1 MPRRYSIRERTYNA
15 LLHLNVFMRACEGTV
30 LPMFSVSLLAGTH
43 EWLWLI
49 LGDTI
54 SKPLVVRPNKQV
66 RRMRFQYAPLSNS
79 WSRGDFQC
87 Q

>member
-1 MPRRYSIRERTYNA
+1 MPRRYNTRQRTYHA
-15 LLHLNVFMRACEGTV
+15 LPRLNVFMRAYEGTV
-30 LPMFSVSLLAGTH
+30 LPIFPVSLLAGTH

-49 LGDTI
+49 LRDTI